1 MELEFQA
8 PVSDL
13 MRVLGTEL
21 GFSERVVAALTF
33 ELSPQLFLN
42 IFIYVD
48 AVCVCVLRRPEEGL
62 GYPGVGVRDVCEPP
76 DVGIGD

>member
-13 MRVLGTEL
+13 MQVLGTEL
-21 GFSERVVAALTF
+21 GSSERVVAALTA

-42 IFIYVD
+42 IFIYVY
-48 AVCVCVLRRPEEGL
+48 AVYVCPEKARRRSWLPWSWS
-62 GYPGVGVRDVCEPP
+62 
-76 DVGIGD
+76 